1 MHVCVIFRLVS
12 DGECVTVC
20 AFLAQDSDITKGLKV
35 SEVSV
40 EISVSAYIMKSAQL
54 IRGCASENPVNML
67 KRPSAFSVELHGCC
81 KQSS

>member
-1 MHVCVIFRLVS
+1 MIIMFKHVDNTLNACMCYIQTGVQNPVS

-54 IRGCASENPVNML
+54 IRGCA
-67 KRPSAFSVELHGCC
+67 
-81 KQSS
+81 